1 MVSPMRRPSQVFA
14 AVAACGVIVAAAAFI
29 TLAPPSTALETQ
41 VCNPQ
46 PGQAPADAK
55 VILQD
60 LQYQPS
66 GVDLPAANMS
76 VCWEHDDG
84 QTPHSITFDGSA
96 TVKNPPDSNPT
107 CNTPEEPASVKPEN
121 CFRQGQIAYKV
132 VFASAGTFT
141 YHCRVH
147 AAMKGVVK
155 VAGGG
160 APVRTTTTRPATT
173 ATTKAASTATTVGTL
188 SETTTTAAVTT
199 TTTSS
204 ASTTSSSIALSTTT
218 TASGAAAAKKSDDDD
233 PSGVLEGVGV
243 LLLAAVV
250 IALIP
255 SWRRLT

>member
-29 TLAPPSTALETQ
+29 TLAPPSTAVETQ

-60 LQYQPS
+60 RQYKPS
-66 GVDLPAANMS
+66 EVDLPAANMS

-84 QTPHSITFDGSA
+84 QTPHTITFDGSA
-96 TVKNPPDSNPT
+96 TVKDPPDSNPGCT
-107 CNTPEEPASVKPEN
+107 DPTNHPEN
-121 CFRQGQIAYKV
+121 CFREGQTAYKV
-132 VFASAGTFT
+132 IFASAGTFT
-141 YHCRVH
+141 YHCRVFPD
-147 AAMKGVVK
+147 MKGVVK

-173 ATTKAASTATTVGTL
+173 ATTKAPSTATTVGTL
-188 SETTTTAAVTT
+188 SETTTTTAAVTST
-199 TTTSS
+199 TS
-204 ASTTSSSIALSTTT
+204 ASTTSSSIALSTAT
-218 TASGAAAAKKSDDDD
+218 TAPGTAAAKKSDDDD
-233 PSGVLEGVGV
+233 PSGVLEGIGV